1 MLWED
6 EIGMK
11 SLNYFVKANPFDA
24 TVKALISSIL
34 EADLNCRM
42 SNIR

>member
-1 MLWED
+1 MFWED

-24 TVKALISSIL
+24 TVKALISFEL
-34 EADLNCRM
+34 KANLGNRL
-42 SNIR
+42 SNFT